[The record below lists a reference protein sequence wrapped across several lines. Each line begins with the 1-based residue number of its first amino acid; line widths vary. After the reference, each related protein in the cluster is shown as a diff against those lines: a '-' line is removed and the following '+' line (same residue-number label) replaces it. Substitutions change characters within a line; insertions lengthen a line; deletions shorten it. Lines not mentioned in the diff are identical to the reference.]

1 MTVEGSKY
9 CYVVS
14 FHNETDLH
22 QLLRRQNAGVTY
34 AALRAILQKTAFL
47 WMRKASKMV
56 C

>member
-1 MTVEGSKY
+1 MTVERSEY
-9 CYVVS
+9 CYIIS
-14 FHNETDLH
+14 LHNETDLH
-22 QLLRRQNAGVTY
+22 QLLRRYNAGITY